1 MRILTDT
8 LAGQAVKAV
17 RQAEV
22 PPTAP
27 SAVQTAIPKD
37 RTDFVTNVDLTAR
50 DTLRGQ
56 LCQLAPEVRF
66 MGEKG
71 ETAAI
76 GPRHPFWLRDPGDGT
91 ADLIHQFGHSAA
103 SLALA
108 EGGQLCFGVVYQPYT
123 GECFTARRGKGAFL
137 CR

>member
-8 LAGQAVKAV
+8 LAGRVVKTV

-22 PPTAP
+22 PPTDP

-56 LCQLAPEVRF
+56 LTKLAPAV
-66 MGEKG
+66 
-71 ETAAI
+71 
-76 GPRHPFWLRDPGDGT
+76 
-91 ADLIHQFGHSAA
+91 
-103 SLALA
+103 
-108 EGGQLCFGVVYQPYT
+108 
-123 GECFTARRGKGAFL
+123 
-137 CR
+137 